1 MSVTVVMSEGTR
13 RESVS
18 VPPREAG
25 DKRPRETQRDRR
37 ARHIRAPGNDERT
50 MIAALARDA
59 KREAEAANE
68 RRVLVFAGD
77 RDSGIDAAYDAIEAV
92 DPTSTAI
99 VSTREGFRFEEH
111 RPRSTDE
118 LLGRTRE
125 VVVLDC
131 HEQFVPNALGRSVGA
146 VDGGGLLVLL
156 TPGLDAWPAIRD
168 RFDDSLA
175 VPPYGIEDVTG
186 RFRERFVGTL
196 RSHPGIAVVSL
207 GTGPDGNDA
216 IERDGLVGSR
226 GDAAA
231 EPTVQATAEK
241 PTTPPNAPPNATF
254 PAAAYEACLTDDQ
267 VRAVRAF
274 ESLATPG
281 RGRRRGGP
289 RAREVERGGIAAG
302 ALALSGADVLVTA
315 PAFRNAAEVFA
326 RERAS

>member
-1 MSVTVVMSEGTR
+1 M
-13 RESVS
+13 
-18 VPPREAG
+18 
-25 DKRPRETQRDRR
+25 
-37 ARHIRAPGNDERT
+37 
-50 MIAALARDA
+50 
-59 KREAEAANE
+59 
-68 RRVLVFAGD
+68 
-77 RDSGIDAAYDAIEAV
+77 
-92 DPTSTAI
+92 
-99 VSTREGFRFEEH
+99 
-111 RPRSTDE
+111 
-118 LLGRTRE
+118 
-125 VVVLDC
+125 
-131 HEQFVPNALGRSVGA
+131 
-146 VDGGGLLVLL
+146 
-156 TPGLDAWPAIRD
+156 
-168 RFDDSLA
+168 
-175 VPPYGIEDVTG
+175 TG

-281 RGRRRGGP
+281 HAVVAEADRGRGKSS
-289 RAREVERGGIAAG
+289 AAGIAAG

-326 RERAS
+326 RASELIEGSESDGEDGDGDGGNERNSEGDTHRIDAPGGGGCASSRPPRRPTSPTTRTP